1 MKKLFRKGAAI
12 ILALGMCL
20 TALTGCNSSK
30 EAGEDGALTL
40 FYSDL
45 SGVNTA
51 IKRKSDLYKKYM
63 EPDCRRRSG
72 GHQAAA
78 VF

>member
-51 IKRKSDLYKKYM
+51 IIV
-63 EPDCRRRSG
+63 
-72 GHQAAA
+72 H
-78 VF
+78 VFGSRMCGSI